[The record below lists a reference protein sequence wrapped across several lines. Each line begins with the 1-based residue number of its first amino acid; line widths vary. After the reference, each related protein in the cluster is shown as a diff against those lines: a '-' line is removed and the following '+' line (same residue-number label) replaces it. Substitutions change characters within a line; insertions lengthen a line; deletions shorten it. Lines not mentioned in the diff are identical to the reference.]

1 MRNNSM
7 QTLMNTQH
15 MMAAA
20 VAYEP
25 PRMTTVPIR
34 ATGAMLIGSMMQ
46 YEQLDLRSN
55 FQASSDYDDGFS
67 SETMT
72 TASGWGDD
80 FFSASPAE

>member
-1 MRNNSM
+1 MKETM
-7 QTLMNTQH
+7 KTEQLV
-15 MMAAA
+15 AAA
-20 VAYEP
+20 AAYEP

-34 ATGAMLIGSMMQ
+34 ASGTLLTGSVQQ

-55 FQASSDYDDGFS
+55 FQSASDYDDGFS

-80 FFSASPAE
+80 FFSSTPAE